1 MNENNDSTIQVT
13 LKYGGAKGGRL
24 IYGTTS
30 KAKALHDLLA
40 DLNVLRAHRPKG
52 ENIRQEGAA
61 FFLLWSHSAHAP
73 IPLPKD
79 SLYRRWVAIAKGS
92 PELNAVKGELSIE
105 SVTVKILPSIGFTET
120 RGTKLSPLGPKHTIE
135 LPQTEEMSPPTE
147 SSPLSSTADCS
158 DLQKPLEAVQGKRP
172 RSDSIDEQ
180 SAISPPFGSDGN
192 DELSNPLLKR
202 IRIEQHLPIQSSTDE
217 GKHTPDGCSTGEYQ
231 TTQAGGK
238 IPQSRC
244 PISQALL
251 TITPQQPLRI
261 PPHHTKPSISNNSTP
276 NGPRP
281 PGDRRTINN
290 LSLELSKVR
299 SQLITLKHC
308 EKGISEELIRHG
320 VSQPK
325 SEETAPSL
333 HGLVYQQFG
342 MHVADSS
349 DFL

>member
-1 MNENNDSTIQVT
+1 MTQV
-13 LKYGGAKGGRL
+13 
-24 IYGTTS
+24 
-30 KAKALHDLLA
+30 
-40 DLNVLRAHRPKG
+40 
-52 ENIRQEGAA
+52 
-61 FFLLWSHSAHAP
+61 
-73 IPLPKD
+73 
-79 SLYRRWVAIAKGS
+79 
-92 PELNAVKGELSIE
+92 
-105 SVTVKILPSIGFTET
+105 
-120 RGTKLSPLGPKHTIE
+120 
-135 LPQTEEMSPPTE
+135 
-147 SSPLSSTADCS
+147 
-158 DLQKPLEAVQGKRP
+158 
-172 RSDSIDEQ
+172 
-180 SAISPPFGSDGN
+180 
-192 DELSNPLLKR
+192 
-202 IRIEQHLPIQSSTDE
+202 
-217 GKHTPDGCSTGEYQ
+217 
-231 TTQAGGK
+231 GGK